1 MHIRKNL
8 PAAQID
14 VGTFVYLAGNR
25 VECESPQWMITIL
38 KPKKLGNIEIWE
50 WVQPEVLPRIYLLLG
65 RSTDTWREKFNRKKC
80 SRHRKIIHHGLCIHS
95 LHMGWR
101 NFFPV
106 VLLCQFLVLVGNRI
120 WFYILTYLEYNT
132 LVALC

>member
-50 WVQPEVLPRIYLLLG
+50 
-65 RSTDTWREKFNRKKC
+65 
-80 SRHRKIIHHGLCIHS
+80 
-95 LHMGWR
+95 
-101 NFFPV
+101 
-106 VLLCQFLVLVGNRI
+106 
-120 WFYILTYLEYNT
+120 
-132 LVALC
+132 